1 MFLSLHQNTLRLA
14 SLSLLSTTRCLSSSP
29 LRLRRFF
36 LISHASIGVSLGG
49 LFSSLSVALLDGEKP
64 QSLSLDGSPRHRE
77 AETSL
82 SEVHLD
88 EIKKSIVDARSN
100 GKGSRDIKVH
110 LKRGFGYCNT
120 DVGIKRHQGS
130 SKKTIWLLQY
140 RPRSNFVDLLHS
152 QQDTVFG
159 FVLDSVEQFHSS
171 TAHTTETTAGEDEQV
186 LIRPPG
192 VKVSKGHGK
201 KTLASDGKALKE
213 DSMSINIFVLSC
225 SLLSCV
231 VMRSNKSGKITD

>member
-29 LRLRRFF
+29 RRLRRFF

-49 LFSSLSVALLDGEKP
+49 LFISLARLNGSA
-64 QSLSLDGSPRHRE
+64 LSLDGSPRHRE

-88 EIKKSIVDARSN
+88 GIKKLIVDARSN
-100 GKGSRDIKVH
+100 GKGSRDIKVR

-201 KTLASDGKALKE
+201 KTLASDGKALSE
-213 DSMSINIFVLSC
+213 F
-225 SLLSCV
+225 
-231 VMRSNKSGKITD
+231 